1 MFQFKIKLDLERIR
15 MRWENTYKNVNQHV
29 KIYADYMIILSIIKS
44 SIFNLSKNTSF
55 MVPIKEGDTVIF
67 YIYTGSFPI
76 LNEAWLVN
84 NLRLIWKIERKFQAF
99 IIIYFFFNNR
109 LQMWQYA
116 KELHPN
122 GNISAKHA

>member
-29 KIYADYMIILSIIKS
+29 KIYVDHMIILSIIKS
-44 SIFNLSKNTSF
+44 SIFNLSKNTSY

-84 NLRLIWKIERKFQAF
+84 NLNLKDRMKISS
-99 IIIYFFFNNR
+99 IYHNILFFLN
-109 LQMWQYA
+109 
-116 KELHPN
+116 
-122 GNISAKHA
+122 

>member
-1 MFQFKIKLDLERIR
+1 
-15 MRWENTYKNVNQHV
+15 
-29 KIYADYMIILSIIKS
+29 MIILSIIKS

-84 NLRLIWKIERKFQAF
+84 NLRLI
-99 IIIYFFFNNR
+99 
-109 LQMWQYA
+109 
-116 KELHPN
+116 
-122 GNISAKHA
+122 